1 MALKLAGRNP
11 AKFIFDD
18 GVSET
23 TVTITPDDEP
33 GAVRAKLQR
42 VLELE
47 NGPAAPKALV
57 FPPGVRAPLP
67 ADPAFTPTDREA
79 MDARLEGVKVMGWNE
94 DAAAGGGLEELP
106 EIG

>member
-1 MALKLAGRNP
+1 MIQLTNKTPVKFTWSDALSESNVV
-11 AKFIFDD
+11 
-18 GVSET
+18 VS
-23 TVTITPDDEP
+23 PDDDSDTI
-33 GAVRAKLQR
+33 VAKLQR

-47 NGPAAPKALV
+47 NGPTAPKTLV

-67 ADPAFTPTDREA
+67 ADPVFTPTDREA

-94 DAAAGGGLEELP
+94 DAAAGGGLEDLP